1 MIYNV
6 IVDGA
11 WSDWSDYGDCLV
23 TCGKGHKT
31 RSRECNSPL
40 PANGGLNCTGESSE
54 ATECE
59 EDACP
64 GIFFDIP
71 TVEKLNPSFYV
82 KIIYSNVTI

>member
-1 MIYNV
+1 MINNF

-23 TCGKGHKT
+23 TCGKGHKI

-40 PANGGLNCTGESSE
+40 PANGGLNCTGESSN

-64 GIFFDIP
+64 GTYFDIP
-71 TVEKLNPSFYV
+71 TVDRLNQFYV
-82 KIIYSNVTI
+82 RVINSNVTI

>member
-1 MIYNV
+1 MVYNV

-31 RSRECNSPL
+31 RSRECDSPL
-40 PANGGLNCTGESSE
+40 PANRGLNCTGESSE

-59 EDACP
+59 EDTCP
-64 GIFFDIP
+64 GMTFSDDFKYREQINLI
-71 TVEKLNPSFYV
+71 V
-82 KIIYSNVTI
+82 KIR